1 MKDYYRTL
9 GVLDDAE
16 DIIIRAAY
24 KALAQRYH
32 PDKWKGDPQEANKRM
47 SDINEAYD
55 VLSDSTKR
63 KKYDEEYF
71 RNRARDESTEEDESD
86 ANFISEEDEA
96 WQIACEFFPK
106 IKEEYLHLSKIS
118 KILANTFKAT
128 VINNQDFNSSTTVK
142 NKLES
147 DYLKRYYG
155 EDLQI
160 QNLVKELLISG
171 YQKAAVRINKVVRAL
186 GKSASYEKIEN
197 KILEEFPETKRCI
210 NLFYKSKYSD
220 QLKKNTISPRDIVR
234 LFKYIKPNVEITARQ
249 LFWGDLVFDFE
260 VNEKNQSMKYYEIV
274 NFLWKEMQTLE

>member
-1 MKDYYRTL
+1 LKNYYRTL

-55 VLSDSTKR
+55 VLSDSVKR

-71 RNRARDESTEEDESD
+71 RNRARDESTEEDETD

-96 WQIACEFFPK
+96 WQIALEFFPK
-106 IKEEYLHLSKIS
+106 IKDEYLYLSKIS
-118 KILANTFKAT
+118 GILANTYKAT
-128 VINNQDFNSSTTVK
+128 ILNNQDYKNSDTVK
-142 NKLES
+142 KKLES

-160 QNLVKELLISG
+160 QNLVKELLVNG
-171 YQKAAVRINKVVRAL
+171 HKKATIKINKIIRAL
-186 GKSASYEKIEN
+186 GVSVSYNQIVEKI
-197 KILEEFPETKRCI
+197 IQEFPYT
-210 NLFYKSKYSD
+210 
-220 QLKKNTISPRDIVR
+220 KNTIDVIFQKIYLPKLKREAISPKNLNE
-234 LFKYIKPNVEITARQ
+234 LFKYVHPNSQ
-249 LFWGDLVFDFE
+249 LKVYQKLFGNMTYEFSIDGVKYALNYQEF
-260 VNEKNQSMKYYEIV
+260 VNY
-274 NFLWKEMQTLE
+274 FLMNAFRKK